1 MGSFILFLIF
11 YFFYEY
17 IVQYFVRL
25 FRRRRLNF
33 IGSYDIND
41 CKECGGNFKGGGFF
55 FVNRKVYG
63 MYVYVFKIKYEFFS
77 EESFIDD
84 ESRVV
89 ETGI

>member
-1 MGSFILFLIF
+1 
-11 YFFYEY
+11 
-17 IVQYFVRL
+17 
-25 FRRRRLNF
+25 
-33 IGSYDIND
+33 
-41 CKECGGNFKGGGFF
+41 
-55 FVNRKVYG
+55 